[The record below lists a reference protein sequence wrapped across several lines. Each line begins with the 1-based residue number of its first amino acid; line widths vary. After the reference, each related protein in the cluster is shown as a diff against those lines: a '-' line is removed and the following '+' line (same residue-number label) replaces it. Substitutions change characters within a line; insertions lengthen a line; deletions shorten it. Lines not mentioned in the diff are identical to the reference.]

1 MEQNHNQNNKKEDID
16 INIPQIPLWTVN
28 YLAEFLTMN
37 KQTIRNF
44 IRDGKISIVKVGK
57 SVRIPRDEVVRMVG
71 KLITR
76 KNNN

>member
-37 KQTIRNF
+37 KQLEILLETERL
-44 IRDGKISIVKVGK
+44 V
-57 SVRIPRDEVVRMVG
+57 
-71 KLITR
+71 
-76 KNNN
+76 